1 VTAWVLRRI
10 GGALVTF
17 VAATMVVFAVT
28 FALPGDPALAVAGG
42 RKVSP
47 STLDAIRVRYH
58 LDESLPSQYLH
69 WLGRLVR
76 GDLGES
82 YSSRRPVTDMLLAAL
97 PVTVMLLAITLVI
110 EIVAALVVGTW
121 VGMRRGGPADRA
133 VVALCTIGIAA
144 PTFVVAS
151 VGQYLFGVR
160 WGILPVAGTDDG
172 PIAYVLPALVLAIA
186 GAAFAVRI
194 MRTEVLEQA
203 HLPHVR
209 TAVSKG
215 IAGRQVTRRHVVRNS
230 LITIV
235 TFFGLEVGAL
245 IGGSVVV
252 ERVFNL
258 PGVGN
263 VIARAISQRDN
274 VVVIGFTMFV
284 IAVYLV
290 VDLVIDV
297 VAMLL
302 DPRLRAG
309 SS

>member
-1 VTAWVLRRI
+1 
-10 GGALVTF
+10 
-17 VAATMVVFAVT
+17 
-28 FALPGDPALAVAGG
+28 
-42 RKVSP
+42 
-47 STLDAIRVRYH
+47 
-58 LDESLPSQYLH
+58 
-69 WLGRLVR
+69 
-76 GDLGES
+76 
-82 YSSRRPVTDMLLAAL
+82 MLLSAL
-97 PVTVMLLAITLVI
+97 PVTVMLLVATLVV
-110 EIVAALVVGTW
+110 EIVAALSIGTW
-121 VGMRRGGPADRA
+121 VGMRRSGPTDRA
-133 VVALCTIGIAA
+133 VVALCTLGIAA

-172 PIAYVLPALVLAIA
+172 IVAYVLPALVLAMV

-203 HLPHVR
+203 NLPHVR
-209 TAVSKG
+209 TATGKG
-215 IAGRQVTRRHVVRNS
+215 ISGGQVTRRHVVRNS
-230 LITIV
+230 LTTIV

-274 VVVIGFTMFV
+274 VVVLGFTMFV

-290 VDLVIDV
+290 VDLVIDLL
-297 VAMLL
+297 ALLL

-309 SS
+309 IA

>member
-1 VTAWVLRRI
+1 MAAWVIRRL
-10 GGALVTF
+10 GGAIATFLV
-17 VAATMVVFAVT
+17 ATVVVFVVT

-47 STLDAIRVRYH
+47 STLEAIRVRYH

-82 YSSRRPVTDMLLAAL
+82 YASRRAVGDMLLSAL
-97 PVTVMLLAITLVI
+97 PVTVTLLVATLII
-110 EIVAALVVGTW
+110 EIVVALVIGTW
-121 VGMRRGGPADRA
+121 VGMRRSGPTDRV
-133 VVALCTIGIAA
+133 VVALCTLGIAT
-144 PTFVVAS
+144 PIFVVAS

-160 WGILPVAGTDDG
+160 WGLLPVAGSDDG
-172 PIAYVLPALVLAIA
+172 LVAYVLPALVLAMA

-209 TAVSKG
+209 TATGKG
-215 IAGRQVTRRHVVRNS
+215 ISSGQVTRRHVVRNS
-230 LITIV
+230 LTTIV
-235 TFFGLEVGAL
+235 TFFGLEIGAL
-245 IGGSVVV
+245 IGGSIVV

-274 VVVIGFTMFV
+274 VVVLGFTMFV

-290 VDLVIDV
+290 VDLLIDLF
-297 VAMLL
+297 AMLL
-302 DPRLRAG
+302 DPRLRAAVQ
-309 SS
+309 

>member
-1 VTAWVLRRI
+1 MIAWVVRRL
-10 GGALVTF
+10 GGAATTFLV
-17 VAATMVVFAVT
+17 ATVVVFVVT
-28 FALPGDPALAVAGG
+28 FALPGDPARAVAGG

-47 STLDAIRVRYH
+47 STLAAIRARYH

-82 YSSRRPVTDMLLAAL
+82 YASRRAVSDMLLSAL
-97 PVTVMLLAITLVI
+97 PVTVILLVATLFV

-121 VGMRRGGPADRA
+121 VGMRRSGPTDRT
-133 VVALCTIGIAA
+133 VVGLCTLGIAA
-144 PTFVVAS
+144 PVFVVAS
-151 VGQYLFGVR
+151 LGQYLFGVR
-160 WGILPVAGTDDG
+160 WGLLPVAGTDDG
-172 PIAYVLPALVLAIA
+172 LVAYVLPSMVLAMA
-186 GAAFAVRI
+186 GAAFGVRI

-209 TAVSKG
+209 TATGKG
-215 IAGRQVTRRHVVRNS
+215 ISSGQVTRRHVVRNS
-230 LITIV
+230 LTTIV

-245 IGGSVVV
+245 IGGSIVV

-274 VVVIGFTMFV
+274 VVVLGFTMFV

-290 VDLVIDV
+290 VDLLIDLF
-297 VAMLL
+297 AMLL
-302 DPRLRAG
+302 DPRLRAAAW
-309 SS
+309 

>member
-1 VTAWVLRRI
+1 MTAWVIRRL
-10 GGALVTF
+10 GGAVVTF
-17 VAATMVVFAVT
+17 VIATMVVFAVT

-47 STLDAIRVRYH
+47 STLTAIRVRYH

-82 YSSRRPVTDMLLAAL
+82 YASRRAVSDMLLSAV
-97 PVTVMLLAITLVI
+97 PVTVMLLVVTLII
-110 EIVAALVVGTW
+110 EIVAALVIGTW
-121 VGMRRGGPADRA
+121 VGMRRSGPTDRS
-133 VVALCTIGIAA
+133 VVALCTVGIAA
-144 PTFVVAS
+144 PIFVVAS
-151 VGQYLFGVR
+151 IGQYLFGVR

-172 PIAYVLPALVLAIA
+172 IVAYVLPALVLAMA
-186 GAAFAVRI
+186 GAAFGIRI

-209 TAVSKG
+209 TAVGKG
-215 IAGRQVTRRHVVRNS
+215 ISSGRVTRRHVVRNS
-230 LITIV
+230 LTTVV

-245 IGGSVVV
+245 IGGSIVV

-274 VVVIGFTMFV
+274 VVVLGFTMFV

-290 VDLVIDV
+290 IDLLIDLI
-297 VAMLL
+297 AMLL
-302 DPRLRAG
+302 DPRLRAAAW
-309 SS
+309 

>member
-1 VTAWVLRRI
+1 MAAWVIRRL
-10 GGALVTF
+10 GGAIATFLV
-17 VAATMVVFAVT
+17 ATVVVFVVT

-47 STLDAIRVRYH
+47 STLEAIRVRYH

-82 YSSRRPVTDMLLAAL
+82 YASRRAVGDMLQSAL
-97 PVTVMLLAITLVI
+97 PVTVTLLVATLII
-110 EIVAALVVGTW
+110 EIVVALVIGTW
-121 VGMRRGGPADRA
+121 VGMRRSGPTDRV
-133 VVALCTIGIAA
+133 VVALCTLGIAT
-144 PTFVVAS
+144 PIFVVAS

-160 WGILPVAGTDDG
+160 WGLLPVAGSDDG
-172 PIAYVLPALVLAIA
+172 LVAYVLPALVLAMA

-209 TAVSKG
+209 TATGKG
-215 IAGRQVTRRHVVRNS
+215 ISSGQVTRRHVVRNS
-230 LITIV
+230 LTTIV
-235 TFFGLEVGAL
+235 TFFGLEIGAL
-245 IGGSVVV
+245 IGGSIVV

-274 VVVIGFTMFV
+274 VVVLGFTMFV

-290 VDLVIDV
+290 VDLLIDLF
-297 VAMLL
+297 AMLL
-302 DPRLRAG
+302 DPRLRAAVQ
-309 SS
+309 